1 MFKNLKVNTA
11 NLFECISNFGKSES
25 IKLIEEL
32 LIQNKNVF
40 SIFINKDNIYSIYL
54 TQDINTD
61 KICFRL
67 PVPFLQY
74 HLFRTYRKIV

>member
-54 TQDINTD
+54 TQDIGFYDSNLVINEVEY
-61 KICFRL
+61 KIGFN
-67 PVPFLQY
+67 Y
-74 HLFRTYRKIV
+74 GH